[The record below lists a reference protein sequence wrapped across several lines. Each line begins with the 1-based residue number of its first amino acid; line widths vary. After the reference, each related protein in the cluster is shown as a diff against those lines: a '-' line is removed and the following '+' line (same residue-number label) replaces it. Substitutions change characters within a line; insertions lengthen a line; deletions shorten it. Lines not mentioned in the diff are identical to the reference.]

1 MKAKR
6 KLKCFYHPN
15 RRAVVIFNQRY
26 PLCGTCNY
34 KVIEAV
40 LTQGER
46 LCIAVKGEPQA
57 LLLPISKN

>member
-6 KLKCFYHPN
+6 KLKCYYHPN
-15 RRAVVIFNQRY
+15 RRAVVILNQRY
-26 PLCGTCNY
+26 PLCRACNY

-46 LCIAVKGEPQA
+46 LCVACQGEPQA
-57 LLLPISKN
+57 LVLPISEN